1 MDVIILGTKNIGI
14 DKGMGGRIPCGPV
27 VRTPGSQCQGPGF
40 HPWWRTWIPQAM
52 WYDQKKKTA
61 PKILWDFPGGPVH
74 GTLPSN
80 AKDSGLIPDL
90 GGKIP
95 YASWP
100 RNQDIKQKDYHNK
113 FNKNFKNGLHP

>member
-1 MDVIILGTKNIGI
+1 MDQRFELQALNAEVLGSIP
-14 DKGMGGRIPCGPV
+14 GGELGFHKPCGM
-27 VRTPGSQCQGPGF
+27 T
-40 HPWWRTWIPQAM
+40 
-52 WYDQKKKTA
+52 KKKKKKA
-61 PKILWDFPGGPVH
+61 PKILWDFPGGPFH

>member
-52 WYDQKKKTA
+52 WYDQKKKKKP
-61 PKILWDFPGGPVH
+61 PKSY
-74 GTLPSN
+74 GTSLVVQFMGLCLPMP
-80 AKDSGLIPDL
+80 KT
-90 GGKIP
+90 
-95 YASWP
+95 
-100 RNQDIKQKDYHNK
+100 QV
-113 FNKNFKNGLHP
+113 

>member
-1 MDVIILGTKNIGI
+1 MDQWLELQALSAKVLGSIP
-14 DKGMGGRIPCGPV
+14 GGELGFHKPCGM
-27 VRTPGSQCQGPGF
+27 T
-40 HPWWRTWIPQAM
+40 
-52 WYDQKKKTA
+52 KKKKA
-61 PKILWDFPGGPVH
+61 PKILWDFPCGPVH

-100 RNQDIKQKDYHNK
+100 RNQNINRKNIITNSIKTLKMVCTHK
-113 FNKNFKNGLHP
+113 